1 MDSIPTTMSLVGD
14 LVAAALNNNMLSVE
28 MSPLFS
34 RLEPLLLR
42 QFAQM
47 FGLGDRAGGIL
58 ISGGS
63 LSNLQSLAVARNYTL
78 SAQQQGIASLGK
90 QPVILAS
97 EAAHTSLEKAAMVLG
112 LGTSGVVRVATNE
125 NAQMRVDALE
135 AAIQQAGDAG
145 KIPFAIAATA
155 GTTATGN
162 IDPLPEIYQ
171 VARQYQLWFHVD
183 AVYGGALVFSPQYQ
197 HYLNGI
203 ENADSVSFNPQKW
216 LYVAKTCSMVLFR
229 DFAGLADTFQIEAPY
244 MQRSPQWWNLGEV
257 SVQGTRHAD
266 ILKLWLS
273 LQHLGKQGYARLIE
287 GSYQLTAYLVASIRE
302 RSYLQLATQPQINV
316 ICFRLA
322 GSDRANEQL
331 QKFLLQEY
339 NTFLSLHRY
348 KQKQW
353 LKMESPL
360 TCLFVGGIVSSFER
374 LQPLAILLS
383 ATMGLVLS
391 RAGFATQLAEIAIE
405 PLLVAVLYA
414 TFLPIPLQ
422 QFGRAFRNRSVTLAS
437 LVINFVWTP
446 LLAWGLGAFFL
457 ANAPDLRLGLLMLL
471 VTPCTDWYLVFTGL
485 AKGDVALGSA
495 LLPLNAILQL
505 VLFKYPATIAK
516 PLGVLLYL

>member
-1 MDSIPTTMSLVGD
+1 METISSTASCQRISQLLANFMIHRDLPQLSFIDPQGNNRHQIERLIAEAVEVVLSHTTQAASRHPLPDNLKIGEDLAEIPEYATAESTLLAKLQQIVETSMNAAHPGYIGHMDSIPTTMSLVGD

-58 ISGGS
+58 LSGGS
-63 LSNLQSLAVARNYTL
+63 LSNLQALAVARNAIL
-78 SAQQQGIASLGK
+78 SVKEKGIAGLGK
-90 QPVILAS
+90 QPVILAA

-135 AAIQQAGDAG
+135 AAIQQAWNAG
-145 KIPFAIAATA
+145 KMPFAIAATA

-162 IDPLPEIYQ
+162 IDPLPEISQ
-171 VARQYQLWFHVD
+171 IARQYQLWFHVD

-273 LQHLGKQGYARLIE
+273 LQHLGKQGYTCLIE
-287 GSYQLTAYLVASIRE
+287 QSYELTAYFVAAIRE
-302 RSYLQLATQPQINV
+302 RSYLQLATEPQINV

-322 GSDRANEQL
+322 ASDRDNEQL

-348 KQKQW
+348 QQKQW
-353 LKMESPL
+353 LK
-360 TCLFVGGIVSSFER
+360 
-374 LQPLAILLS
+374 
-383 ATMGLVLS
+383 
-391 RAGFATQLAEIAIE
+391 
-405 PLLVAVLYA
+405 AVLLNPYTSQTEIDKLFA
-414 TFLPIPLQ
+414 GIDTFWHNHQ
-422 QFGRAFRNRSVTLAS
+422 
-437 LVINFVWTP
+437 
-446 LLAWGLGAFFL
+446 
-457 ANAPDLRLGLLMLL
+457 
-471 VTPCTDWYLVFTGL
+471 
-485 AKGDVALGSA
+485 
-495 LLPLNAILQL
+495 
-505 VLFKYPATIAK
+505 
-516 PLGVLLYL
+516 